1 MSPLPGPAPVRVLL
15 VASEMV
21 PLVKTGGLA
30 DVVGALPA
38 ALAPHG
44 VDARVLVPCYPAVAR
59 LGWPAVG
66 RVSGLPGPFGPLTG
80 TLRAGR
86 VDGGMDGGA
95 GGGADVVALD
105 VPVLY
110 DRGGGPYQASDGTEW
125 PDNPFRFAALARAAQ
140 RIAQEDALPGWTP
153 DVVHGHD
160 WQAGLAPAYLALSG
174 GRRVPAVTTIHNIA
188 FQGVADVAHLAR
200 LQLPPS
206 AFSIDGVEYRGGIGF
221 LKAGLFYADRI
232 TTVSPTYA
240 WEITTPEGGF
250 GLDGLLA
257 GRRDR
262 LSGILNGIDD
272 AVWNPARDPHA
283 AAPFDAADPSGK
295 AASTAALRSAFGLAA
310 DPAAPLF
317 AIVSRLTDQKG
328 IDLVI
333 GALPRLLAEGG
344 HLCVLGAGERA
355 LEDALEAAAAANPGR
370 VAVRL
375 GYDEALSHR
384 IQAGADALLVP
395 SRFEPCGLTQMYAL
409 RYGTIP
415 VVRRVGGL
423 ADTVVDATPD
433 ALAAGRATG
442 VVFADATADALA
454 DAIGRASALWRDPDA
469 RRRLR
474 AAGMGVDNGWARAA
488 GAYADL
494 YRDLVSRR

>member
-1 MSPLPGPAPVRVLL
+1 MTGSMEPAPVRALL

-38 ALAPHG
+38 ALGPHG
-44 VDARVLVPCYPAVAR
+44 VDARVLIPCYPAVAR
-59 LGWPAVG
+59 LGWPVVA
-66 RVSGLPGPFGPLTG
+66 RIAGLPGPFGPLWG

-86 VDGGMDGGA
+86 VDDGS
-95 GGGADVVALD
+95 GGGAEVVALD

-110 DRGGGPYQASDGTEW
+110 DRGGGPYQATDGTDW

-140 RIAQEDALPGWTP
+140 RIAQADALPGWVP

-160 WQAGLAPAYLALSG
+160 WQAGLVPAYLALSG

-188 FQGVADVAHLAR
+188 FQGVADVAHLAA
-200 LQLPPS
+200 LQLPPT
-206 AFSIDGVEYRGGIGF
+206 AFSIYGVEYRGGIGF
-221 LKAGLFYADRI
+221 LKAGLFYADRV

-240 WEITTPEGGF
+240 WEITTPDGGL

-257 GRRDR
+257 GRRDQ
-262 LSGILNGIDD
+262 LSGILNGID
-272 AVWNPARDPHA
+272 AGVWNPARDPHLP
-283 AAPFDAADPSGK
+283 APYDAADPSGK
-295 AASTAALRSAFGLAA
+295 AASTAALRSAFGLAG

-344 HLCVLGAGERA
+344 QLCVLGAGERS
-355 LEDALEAAAAANPGR
+355 LEAELEAAAAASPGR

-375 GYDEALSHR
+375 GFDEPLSHL

-423 ADTVVDATPD
+423 ADTVVNATAE

-442 VVFADATADALA
+442 VVFEDATADALA
-454 DAIGRASALWRDPDA
+454 YAIGRACALWRDEPTW
-469 RRRLR
+469 RRLR
-474 AAGMGVDNGWARAA
+474 SAGMALDNGWARAA

-494 YRDLVSRR
+494 YRGLVPPG

>member
-344 HLCVLGAGERA
+344 QLCVLGAGERA

-370 VAVRL
+370 VAVESQASL
-375 GYDEALSHR
+375 PQGFMLFLAPAFSATGAWSTGDADFDAAFVTSTSDESLAASLLTAPVR
-384 IQAGADALLVP
+384 AALL
-395 SRFEPCGLTQMYAL
+395 SLTLQDL
-409 RYGTIP
+409 
-415 VVRRVGGL
+415 
-423 ADTVVDATPD
+423 
-433 ALAAGRATG
+433 RAT
-442 VVFADATADALA
+442 
-454 DAIGRASALWRDPDA
+454 ASSLRFVTDIDPCSLD
-469 RRRLR
+469 R
-474 AAGMGVDNGWARAA
+474 AALDAAREVIAA
-488 GAYADL
+488 FAGSTAPEAAQG
-494 YRDLVSRR
+494 